1 VIKITLKSDVWS
13 LGCILYNMVYGKL
26 PFAHIRNPFNK
37 IQAIV
42 DPNFQVSPNVAKLF
56 SVVSDD
62 GCRYLSLILYLYH
75 RNLILHRMLVGVG
88 NILAAKTV
96 AL

>member
-42 DPNFQVSPNVAKLF
+42 DPNFQVPPLLQNYFPS
-56 SVVSDD
+56 SVT
-62 GCRYLSLILYLYH
+62 
-75 RNLILHRMLVGVG
+75 
-88 NILAAKTV
+88 TV
-96 AL
+96 VDICH